1 MLMVMVVKI
10 GVRGGIVEVGALD
23 CKIVPI
29 MWAKV
34 RFFLL
39 SIFFPNITFCRN
51 KRLPPSPQSKVI

>member
-1 MLMVMVVKI
+1 MKRRILVLMVRVVKI

-39 SIFFPNITFCRN
+39 SIFFPNITFCGN
-51 KRLPPSPQSKVI
+51 